1 MENTLLWEN
10 GKEDRS
16 EREKIRNKRFTFFE
30 KFSSSIRRYFISIE
44 WKIDEIDGAFF
55 KIIPRRRKTNLL
67 RKKKNTKKGEL
78 I

>member
-44 WKIDEIDGAFF
+44 WKIDEIDRAFF

-67 RKKKNTKKGEL
+67 RKKKILKKED
-78 I
+78 